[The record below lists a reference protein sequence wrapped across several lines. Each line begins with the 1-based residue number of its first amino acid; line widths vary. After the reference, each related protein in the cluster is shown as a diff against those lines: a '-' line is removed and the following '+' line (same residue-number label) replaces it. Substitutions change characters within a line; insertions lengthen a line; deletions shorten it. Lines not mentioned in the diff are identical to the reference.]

1 MTKNPYWQKIT
12 PNSQLEQA
20 RAREI
25 FHTWETLQ
33 DKELLL
39 FSVKA
44 SIKWFDADGVK
55 RILEYIKEMRDGKL
69 E

>member
-1 MTKNPYWQKIT
+1 MTKNPYWQKII

>member
-1 MTKNPYWQKIT
+1 MADYKKWNKIP
-12 PNSQLEQA
+12 PNSQLEMA

-33 DKELLL
+33 DKDLLL

-44 SIKWFDADGVK
+44 SIKWFDEDGVR
-55 RILEYIKEMRDGKL
+55 RIMNYIKEMRDGRL
-69 E
+69 D

>member
-1 MTKNPYWQKIT
+1 MEKKNYWQKIT

-33 DKELLL
+33 DKELVL

-44 SIKWFDADGVK
+44 SVKWFDADGVK
-55 RILEYIKEMRDGKL
+55 RIMQYVKDMRDGKL